1 MSENRTVIRPSAPRF
16 AINEIAYS
24 RVSAT
29 KGFVEP
35 LPVYGIE
42 FVPSVG
48 KYRYTFSRKLDVN
61 HQNRRVQ
68 LIAAKLFEDQL
79 ITLCEALDIQISVI
93 QRQYDEMYVKYQAA
107 CPDGVVL
114 YEPVQVYESARFMV
128 QPPQPRFG
136 HNDVVF
142 LKETSQTTG
151 VLEAFRIK
159 DMSWDT
165 SRNMWLY
172 KFEIKPRPER
182 TMSVGDADNWHR
194 SYIIAYYDVELSTY
208 CEALYYSVQFLYDA
222 VTAATTRRAALCPSS
237 GSST

>member
-1 MSENRTVIRPSAPRF
+1 MSDNRTVIRPPAPKF

-35 LPVYGIE
+35 LPVFGVE

-48 KYRYTFSRKLDVN
+48 KYKYTFSRELNIKHLKP
-61 HQNRRVQ
+61 RSVQ
-68 LIAAKLFEDQL
+68 LISARLYEDQL
-79 ITLCEALDIQISVI
+79 VTLCEALDIQISVL
-93 QRQYDEMYVKYQAA
+93 QRQYDEMNAKYQSA
-107 CPDGVVL
+107 CPNGVEL
-114 YEPVQVYESARFMV
+114 YVPTPVYESARFLV
-128 QPPQPRFG
+128 QPPKPRFG
-136 HNDVVF
+136 YNEVVY

-159 DMSWDT
+159 DMVWDT

-194 SYIIAYYDVELSTY
+194 SFIVAYYDVELVVY
-208 CEALYYSVQFLYDA
+208 CEALYYCVQFLDGA
-222 VTAATTRRAALCPSS
+222 VTAAKTRKMTLCP
-237 GSST
+237 GATA